1 MEALAAHLHKQLRF
15 SEIPPLRVGASE
27 SKKLMTEAILVGARE
42 RKLRSLEALRLSE
55 LEISLC
61 KWQRRCHD
69 MESQLLEGLIDH
81 RCTAAAAAAAVGVAA
96 TASAATATASAPCDQ
111 HAPRRAPSAPSALAT
126 APRAASPFLDRAAT
140 VPWPLEAWDA
150 GSGVRQLPDGRVIG
164 RSLRPPVKPDAPPA
178 RPRPPALATPSR
190 HSARQSPGETAAQR
204 LQRAQVGTRVPP
216 GAEANA
222 GTPPSTPRPTRGVAH
237 TGSAR
242 SARRPFS
249 DVAHL
254 HHASSNAATVV
265 WEASLRP

>member
-1 MEALAAHLHKQLRF
+1 MVSDRKLPTRYSTTERSKSLMAEAMLL
-15 SEIPPLRVGASE
+15 SV
-27 SKKLMTEAILVGARE
+27 RE

-69 MESQLLEGLIDH
+69 MESQLLEGLIGDH

-96 TASAATATASAPCDQ
+96 TASAATATASTPCDQ

-150 GSGVRQLPDGRVIG
+150 GSGRDPDGRVIG

-178 RPRPPALATPSR
+178 RPRPPALATPNR

-242 SARRPFS
+242 PARRPFS

>member
-1 MEALAAHLHKQLRF
+1 MLLC
-15 SEIPPLRVGASE
+15 
-27 SKKLMTEAILVGARE
+27 ARE

-69 MESQLLEGLIDH
+69 MESQLLEGRAFGTSTTHPGPPLRGLGPMATPGSRLLEGLIGDH

-96 TASAATATASAPCDQ
+96 TASAATATASTPCDQ

-164 RSLRPPVKPDAPPA
+164 RSRRPPVKPAAPPA